1 MTCAQVDDRLD
12 AWLQGRLARAEV
24 VALEEHLAGCS
35 ECQTLVEDARLLQRE
50 ARLIGSEGP
59 PAGAWDRLAER
70 LQQQVDVRRVAP
82 ASGREPGGFS
92 WRWMAVAATLAVVV
106 GGSLFVLRQS
116 LFTAN
121 GSAPPAVEAIATPST
136 PATLVESI
144 ELELDQ
150 AAQHYERAI
159 SGLEQVASESESP
172 LDPAVTATLRENLE
186 IIDSA
191 IDDSREAL
199 RAEPD
204 SQLAQESLFD
214 AFRRKVAL
222 LQDTIALM
230 NEMRKGNQ
238 AGAAAIASGLNKG

>member
-1 MTCAQVDDRLD
+1 VTCAQVDDRLD

-24 VALEEHLAGCS
+24 VALEEHLQGCAGCRA
-35 ECQTLVEDARLLQRE
+35 LVEDVRLLQRE
-50 ARLIGSEGP
+50 TRLIGSEGT
-59 PAGAWDRLAER
+59 PAGAWDRLADR
-70 LQQQVDVRRVAP
+70 LQQQIDARRTAP
-82 ASGREPGGFS
+82 MGHVERRGFS
-92 WRWMAVAATLAVVV
+92 WQWMAVAAMLALVIGASLVV
-106 GGSLFVLRQS
+106 LQQS
-116 LFTAN
+116 LFTV
-121 GSAPPAVEAIATPST
+121 STQAPPAVEAVASPAT

-159 SGLEQVASESESP
+159 AGLEQVASESESP
-172 LDPAVTATLRENLE
+172 LDPAVTATLRENLQ
-186 IIDSA
+186 IIDAA

-204 SQLAQESLFD
+204 SQLAQESLFA

>member
-24 VALEEHLAGCS
+24 VALEEHLAGCAA
-35 ECQTLVEDARLLQRE
+35 CQILVEDARLLQRE

-59 PAGAWDRLAER
+59 PAGAWDRLADR
-70 LQQQVDVRRVAP
+70 LQQQTDVRRAGP
-82 ASGREPGGFS
+82 TSSGDHDAFS
-92 WRWMAVAATLAVVV
+92 WRWMAVAAALAAVV
-106 GGSLFVLRQS
+106 GASLFGLRQS

-121 GSAPPAVEAIATPST
+121 ESAPPAVEVIATPAS
-136 PATLVESI
+136 LVESI

>member
-1 MTCAQVDDRLD
+1 VTCPQVDDRLD
-12 AWLQGRLARAEV
+12 AWLQGRLSRTEV
-24 VALEEHLAGCS
+24 AALEEHLDGCAA
-35 ECQTLVEDARLLQRE
+35 CRALVEDARLLQRE
-50 ARLIGSEGP
+50 ARLIGTEGP
-59 PAGAWDRLAER
+59 PAGAWDRLADR
-70 LQQQVDVRRVAP
+70 LQQQADVRRVATTMP
-82 ASGREPGGFS
+82 PGAGGMP
-92 WRWMAVAATLAVVV
+92 WRWVAVAAALTLVIGA
-106 GGSLFVLRQS
+106 SLFVLRQS
-116 LFTAN
+116 LFSPE
-121 GSAPPAVEAIATPST
+121 GSAPAKGEAVTAPAT

-159 SGLEQVASESESP
+159 AGLEQVATESDSP
-172 LDPAVTATLRENLE
+172 LDAAVTATLRENLQ
-186 IIDSA
+186 IIDRA

-199 RAEPD
+199 RSEPN

>member
-1 MTCAQVDDRLD
+1 VTCPQVDDRLD
-12 AWLQGRLARAEV
+12 AWLQGRLSRTEV
-24 VALEEHLAGCS
+24 AALEEHLH
-35 ECQTLVEDARLLQRE
+35 ECAACRALVEDARLLQRE
-50 ARLIGSEGP
+50 ARLIGTEGP
-59 PAGAWDRLAER
+59 PAGAWDRLADR
-70 LQQQVDVRRVAP
+70 LQQQADVRRVATAMP
-82 ASGREPGGFS
+82 PGTGGVP
-92 WRWMAVAATLAVVV
+92 WRWVAVAAALTLVIGA
-106 GGSLFVLRQS
+106 SLFVLRQS
-116 LFTAN
+116 LFTHEGA
-121 GSAPPAVEAIATPST
+121 APVPVEAVAAPAT

-159 SGLEQVASESESP
+159 AGLEQVATESDSP
-172 LDPAVTATLRENLE
+172 LDPVVTATLRENLQ
-186 IIDSA
+186 IIDRA

-199 RAEPD
+199 RSEPN